1 MAARSGGLSHRS
13 LVCNYQHSIRSNV
26 KLDQVVRQLV
36 KQKAIQRHVGNAIRK
51 SEDWDLFIAVL
62 RDTTED
68 VFFAFLE
75 ILEST
80 AESIEAHGKLL
91 KLLGGEGGLG
101 QYSKLHTTTPAAVT
115 AKRVTKTA
123 KKLIEKDTELGKSE
137 EASSMVDIPF
147 AHTSQTQILE
157 RGVAAE
163 TVSSEAVTKTD
174 SEELSLHSVD
184 CNEPENSGV
193 PLHRNEQADGTLIS
207 DVVSETNAGDTD
219 GSTVPQMLT
228 VTETSTTS
236 VHPRMYAVDK
246 HLVQP
251 PLFVGGIESET
262 FTQTGGVFYSPVHGI
277 SVDIPKQAIPSHI
290 NTFEIKMRV
299 CLHGPFV
306 FHYPD
311 VEICS
316 AVVCLSCEP
325 SFDFVSDVSVE
336 IPHCAIIGSE
346 HDHEDYFV
354 LRAPDSED
362 SPYWNF
368 SEVLQSKLGT
378 YHVTVKVRHFSKVA
392 HVFRKNK
399 RKHKIKKKHD
409 KLKKL
414 KERSLDSNVRYTR
427 QSSLGSSTSNQASG
441 TTRKRAFSTPVPIS
455 GAVSEDD
462 MLSSNSS
469 EFTVVCCAP
478 QDRSLPSW
486 MVACVISYSHP
497 TGWMVS
503 KIINVNKASSFSQ
516 ASIQAP

>member
-36 KQKAIQRHVGNAIRK
+36 KQKAIPRHVGNAIRK
-51 SEDWDLFIAVL
+51 KEDWDLFIAVL

-115 AKRVTKTA
+115 AKRITKTA
-123 KKLIEKDTELGKSE
+123 KKLIEKDTELGESE
-137 EASSMVDIPF
+137 ETSSVVGIPF

-157 RGVAAE
+157 RGVGAE
-163 TVSSEAVTKTD
+163 TASSEAVTKNL
-174 SEELSLHSVD
+174 EELSLHSVECD
-184 CNEPENSGV
+184 EPENSGV
-193 PLHRNEQADGTLIS
+193 PLHRNEPVDCTLIS
-207 DVVSETNAGDTD
+207 DVVSETNEGDTD
-219 GSTVPQMLT
+219 GSAVPQMLT
-228 VTETSTTS
+228 VTETSTPS
-236 VHPRMYAVDK
+236 VHPSIYTVDK

-251 PLFVGGIESET
+251 PLFVGGMESKT
-262 FTQTGGVFYSPVHGI
+262 FTQTGGIFYSPIHGI
-277 SVDIPKQAIPSHI
+277 SVDIPEQAIPSHVSS
-290 NTFEIKMRV
+290 FEIKMRV

-306 FHYPD
+306 FRYTD

-336 IPHCAIIGSE
+336 IPHCAVIGSE
-346 HDHEDYFV
+346 SDHEDYFV
-354 LRAPDSED
+354 LRAPDSKD

-368 SEVLQSKLGT
+368 SEVLESKLGT

-392 HVFRKNK
+392 HVLRKNK
-399 RKHKIKKKHD
+399 RKHKIKKKRD

-427 QSSLGSSTSNQASG
+427 QSSLGSSTSDQASG
-441 TTRKRAFSTPVPIS
+441 ATRKRAFSTPAPIS
-455 GAVSEDD
+455 GTVSEDD
-462 MLSSNSS
+462 LLSNHSS

-503 KIINVNKASSFSQ
+503 KIINVNQAHSFSQ
-516 ASIQAP
+516 ASVQ

>member
-80 AESIEAHGKLL
+80 SESIEAHGKLL

-101 QYSKLHTTTPAAVT
+101 QYSKLHTATPAAIT

-123 KKLIEKDTELGKSE
+123 KKLIEKDTELGESE
-137 EASSMVDIPF
+137 EALSMVGIPF
-147 AHTSQTQILE
+147 THTSQTQILE
-157 RGVAAE
+157 RGVAVE
-163 TVSSEAVTKTD
+163 TVSSEAVTNN
-174 SEELSLHSVD
+174 SEELSLQSIEG
-184 CNEPENSGV
+184 NQLENNSG
-193 PLHRNEQADGTLIS
+193 PLQGDKPVDGIPVS
-207 DVVSETNAGDTD
+207 DDVSETNAGETD
-219 GSTVPQMLT
+219 QSTVPQTLMVTASSEPSLCPSTYT
-228 VTETSTTS
+228 V
-236 VHPRMYAVDK
+236 DD

-277 SVDIPKQAIPSHI
+277 SVDIPEQAIPSHVSS
-290 NTFEIKMRV
+290 FEIKMRL
-299 CLHGPFV
+299 CLHGPFI
-306 FHYPD
+306 FPYTD
-311 VEICS
+311 IEICS

-325 SFDFVSDVSVE
+325 SFDFVSDVTVE
-336 IPHCAIIGSE
+336 IPHCAIIDSE
-346 HDHEDYFV
+346 SDHENYLV
-354 LRAPDSED
+354 LRASDSED
-362 SPYWNF
+362 SSYWNF
-368 SEVLQSKLGT
+368 SEVLESKLST

-392 HVFRKNK
+392 HVFRKK
-399 RKHKIKKKHD
+399 RKQKSKKKRD

-414 KERSLDSNVRYTR
+414 KEGSLDSNVKYTR
-427 QSSLGSSTSNQASG
+427 QSSLGSDQASG
-441 TTRKRAFSTPVPIS
+441 TTRKRAFSTPASIS
-455 GAVSEDD
+455 GTGNEVD
-462 MLSSNSS
+462 MLSSSSS
-469 EFTVVCCAP
+469 EFTVVCCTP
-478 QDRSLPSW
+478 QDRLLPSW
-486 MVACVISYSHP
+486 MVACIISYSHP

-503 KIINVNKASSFSQ
+503 MIMYE
-516 ASIQAP
+516 

>member
-1 MAARSGGLSHRS
+1 MAASSGGLSHRS

-26 KLDQVVRQLV
+26 KLNQVVRQLV

-51 SEDWDLFIAVL
+51 REDWDLFIAVL

-80 AESIEAHGKLL
+80 SESIEAHGKLL

-101 QYSKLHTTTPAAVT
+101 QYSKLHTATPAAIT

-123 KKLIEKDTELGKSE
+123 KKLIEKDTELDKSE
-137 EASSMVDIPF
+137 EALPMIGIPF
-147 AHTSQTQILE
+147 THTPQTQIFE

-163 TVSSEAVTKTD
+163 TVSSETISSEEVSSKA
-174 SEELSLHSVD
+174 EELSLQSA
-184 CNEPENSGV
+184 EPEKSTA
-193 PLHRNEQADGTLIS
+193 PLHRNEPLDGTLTF
-207 DVVSETNAGDTD
+207 DDVSETN

-228 VTETSTTS
+228 VTATSTPLVYPST
-236 VHPRMYAVDK
+236 YTVDER
-246 HLVQP
+246 LVQP

-262 FTQTGGVFYSPVHGI
+262 FTQTGGTFYSPIHGI
-277 SVDIPKQAIPSHI
+277 SVDIPEQAIPSHVSS
-290 NTFEIKMRV
+290 FEIKMHA
-299 CLHGPFV
+299 CLHGPFI
-306 FHYPD
+306 FPYPD
-311 VEICS
+311 IEICS
-316 AVVCLSCEP
+316 AVVCLSCKP
-325 SFDFVSDVSVE
+325 SFDFVSDVTVE
-336 IPHCAIIGSE
+336 IPHCAIISQSDPE
-346 HDHEDYFV
+346 DHLV
-354 LRAPDSED
+354 LRASDSQD

-368 SEVLQSKLGT
+368 SEVLESELST

-392 HVFRKNK
+392 HVFRK
-399 RKHKIKKKHD
+399 RKQKSKKKRD

-414 KERSLDSNVRYTR
+414 KEGSLDSNVRYTR
-427 QSSLGSSTSNQASG
+427 QSSLGSDQASG
-441 TTRKRAFSTPVPIS
+441 TTRNRAFSTPASIS
-455 GAVSEDD
+455 GTGNEFEDD
-462 MLSSNSS
+462 MLSSSSS

-503 KIINVNKASSFSQ
+503 MNKAIVVSVNYSFKLLVRSTFRT
-516 ASIQAP
+516 